1 LSRAPEVGE
10 IAIVAGYGQV
20 ENDGFAVEDVVAGR
34 AIIRIVTD
42 NHIRIDFRGEESH
55 PCQGDSGG
63 ALFIEDDSGLVIVGV
78 VSQSDPSVSEEQVCS
93 KGDMTLYAN
102 AQSPDISSF
111 IAAQVPGVVVR

>member
-1 LSRAPEVGE
+1 
-10 IAIVAGYGQV
+10 
-20 ENDGFAVEDVVAGR
+20 
-34 AIIRIVTD
+34 
-42 NHIRIDFRGEESH
+42 
-55 PCQGDSGG
+55 
-63 ALFIEDDSGLVIVGV
+63 VIVGV